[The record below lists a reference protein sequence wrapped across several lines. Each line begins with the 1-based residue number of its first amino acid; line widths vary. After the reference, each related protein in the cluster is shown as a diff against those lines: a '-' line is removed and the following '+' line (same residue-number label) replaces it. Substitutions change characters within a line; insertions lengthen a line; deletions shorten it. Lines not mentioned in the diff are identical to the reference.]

1 MKPILATLILTELA
15 LAFLLVVFVFGHFDS
30 PSLARAWG
38 EHRRNPSPETEAA
51 FNQEKRA
58 TDRMLF
64 GLNAGVG
71 FLLSVNSYALFKV
84 IRKVSTGNQSQAK
97 PRPV

>member
-30 PSLARAWG
+30 GSLARAWG

-51 FNQEKRA
+51 YKKEKNA
-58 TDRMLF
+58 TDRMIF
-64 GLNAGVG
+64 FLNAGVG
-71 FLLSVNSYALFKV
+71 LLFTVNSYALFKV
-84 IRKVSTGNQSQAK
+84 IRKVSAGSQSN